1 MTIQTYSKIFYMLI
15 LSVAIL
21 FLNEVAW
28 CAEKEKVVF
37 INERPQAD
45 GDYSSSGYYDI
56 FIANYDGTGLKKLV
70 KDGINP
76 VPSPD
81 GKKIAFIPTR
91 ILEDNLGLSIINT
104 DGTGRKDLV
113 KKADGEESTFY
124 CCLRWSPDSRKIAY
138 IASEVNKKG
147 ETGKR
152 IKLFEVANLPIITW
166 SPDSR
171 EILLSILSFTAELP
185 RYVVINIKTLEKVN
199 LSIEK
204 LGKEFIMMLILDP
217 KRLLYYKD
225 EALWVMNRDGNNNKK
240 LIHVGKIHEL
250 LLPKFTFEILPGEN
264 VRISVDESADRGIV
278 IGLYEYNLDS
288 GLLKMKA
295 RTDDPDFYGYFSY
308 NGTKILAQNLDGLV
322 VKDLKSGKVYMLCG
336 SWRVFRQEMTIGYEH
351 VNWVMSSK

>member
-124 CCLRWSPDSRKIAY
+124 CCLRWWLLDVI
-138 IASEVNKKG
+138 
-147 ETGKR
+147 TGKR

-250 LLPKFTFEILPGEN
+250 LLPKFTWGKCSD
-264 VRISVDESADRGIV
+264 IS
-278 IGLYEYNLDS
+278 
-288 GLLKMKA
+288 
-295 RTDDPDFYGYFSY
+295 
-308 NGTKILAQNLDGLV
+308 
-322 VKDLKSGKVYMLCG
+322 
-336 SWRVFRQEMTIGYEH
+336 
-351 VNWVMSSK
+351 